1 MKLFIQSSMRRQ
13 MKKQLLYN
21 IFLLR
26 SKAYSSS
33 TLTREQLERIQIR
46 QLKRRKRRKR
56 DFRALRGL

>member
-1 MKLFIQSSMRRQ
+1 MRRQ

-46 QLKRRKRRKR
+46 QLKRRKQRKR
-56 DFRALRGL
+56 DSKALRGL